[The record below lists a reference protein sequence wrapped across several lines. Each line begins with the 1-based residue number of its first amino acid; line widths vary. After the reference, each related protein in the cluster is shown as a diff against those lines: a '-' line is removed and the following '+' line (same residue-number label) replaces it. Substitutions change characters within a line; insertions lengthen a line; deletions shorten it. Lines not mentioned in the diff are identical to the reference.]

1 MTTTALKWLRLRR
14 GLSQQHFV
22 GVVSREHLSRLER
35 GVSQPNLQLI
45 RDLAKVLEVH
55 PMSLMT
61 LAFQLSDG
69 LLPFVDL
76 VQVIAS
82 ELEIDLGDS

>member
-1 MTTTALKWLRLRR
+1 
-14 GLSQQHFV
+14 
-22 GVVSREHLSRLER
+22 
-35 GVSQPNLQLI
+35 
-45 RDLAKVLEVH
+45 
-55 PMSLMT
+55 MSLMT

-82 ELEIDLGDS
+82 EHEIDLGDS